1 MLQLLKLNL
10 SMKKIAILLIFLF
23 FTGIVSAQNEQHKI
37 AFDRFVNNFNNSD
50 FESIYNNF
58 SVKMK
63 RAHPEGYY
71 LKIFYRV
78 KKEHKS
84 LQSFELLHYEENNQK
99 SRAIYN
105 ANSQTGNLT
114 IKFTINGDEII
125 GLFLLKDK
133 NFL

>member
-1 MLQLLKLNL
+1 MR
-10 SMKKIAILLIFLF
+10 KIAILLMMLF
-23 FTGIVSAQNEQHKI
+23 FTGIISAQNEQHKN
-37 AFDRFVNNFNNSD
+37 AFGTFVNNFNNGD
-50 FESIYNNF
+50 FEGIYKDF

-63 RAHPEGYY
+63 KSRSKQYY
-71 LKIFYRV
+71 FNVFNKV

-125 GLFLLKDK
+125 GLYLLKNKD
-133 NFL
+133 FL